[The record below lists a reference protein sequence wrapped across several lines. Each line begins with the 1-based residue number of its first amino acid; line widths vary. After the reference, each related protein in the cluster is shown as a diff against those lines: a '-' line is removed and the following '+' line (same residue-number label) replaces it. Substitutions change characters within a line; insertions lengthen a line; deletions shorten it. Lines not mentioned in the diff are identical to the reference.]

1 MRPMAML
8 TRDRG
13 KGNTPSYYP
22 ACPAANEYP
31 MIRHIVFFSAAN
43 PANRETVYEGLML
56 LAQNPFAR
64 HFEVGR
70 NFKNDAI
77 SPGGPDF
84 IVYAEFEDEAQLAA
98 YKAHPVYQQ
107 SIDAV
112 RPLRDMRIAADFLS
126 GT

>member
-1 MRPMAML
+1 ML
-8 TRDRG
+8 TPGSG
-13 KGNTPSYYP
+13 KGNTPP
-22 ACPAANEYP
+22 KDPNCPASNEHL

-43 PANRETVYEGLML
+43 PANREAVFDGLML
-56 LAQNPFAR
+56 LAQNPFAL

-70 NFKNDAI
+70 NRKDDAI

-84 IVYAEFEDEAQLAA
+84 VVYAEFEDEAQLAA
-98 YKAHPVYQQ
+98 YKAHPIYQQ
-107 SIDAV
+107 SIDVV